1 MKVTSVRKK
10 PKWILRLTAP
20 IKQEDTLEHERLGNN
35 SYLLCF
41 NSNSEPKCSSP
52 PLKHE
57 FFLHNSSRP
66 WIFNCIFFLFK
77 KMTYK
82 EMVKNNLPGRK
93 SSYIMKNKSGQIELW
108 KIYSSMNRS
117 FEVLFLFKNKNST
130 SQMIH
135 LQHNRLLGITGACSQ
150 SGLPGHPG
158 FKPHLLS
165 LSLQSF
171 WHFCAE
177 EELSEVLKNVL
188 LWGRKYLAFSV
199 HSSWLVCV

>member
-1 MKVTSVRKK
+1 MKDWVIIHTCCASIVTLS
-10 PKWILRLTAP
+10 LNTAHP
-20 IKQEDTLEHERLGNN
+20 HLSMNSFYTIAQGLE
-35 SYLLCF
+35 YLIA
-41 NSNSEPKCSSP
+41 
-52 PLKHE
+52 
-57 FFLHNSSRP
+57 FF
-66 WIFNCIFFLFK
+66 FFFK

-165 LSLQSF
+165 LSLQSS

-177 EELSEVLKNVL
+177 EELSEALKNVL